1 MNVFKNEEA
10 MFSKSKSTNSK
21 KASEHSLNEI
31 IEQKMEEV
39 SENVEQ
45 NIIKRNENSPP
56 SLLSTDLFIKGNLTT
71 NGDIQIE
78 GEVEGNIKANL
89 LTIGKEAKIKGEL
102 NTDELIINGHVSG
115 TIRAKKVTLTSSAKV
130 EGDIIHQTLAIETGA
145 HFEGSIE
152 KSDNPLVKPEM
163 KNSKLVN

>member
-1 MNVFKNEEA
+1 
-10 MFSKSKSTNSK
+10 MFSKSKSTDSK
-21 KASEHSLNEI
+21 KVSENSLKEI
-31 IEQKMEEV
+31 IEPKIDDI

-56 SLLSTDLFIKGNLTT
+56 SLLSSDLFIKGNLTT

-78 GEVEGNIKANL
+78 GGVEGNIKANL

-102 NTDELIINGHVSG
+102 NTEELIVNGHVSG

-130 EGDIIHQTLAIETGA
+130 EGDIIHQTIAIETGA

-152 KSDNPLVKPEM
+152 KSENPLEKSEI
-163 KNSKLVN
+163 KNNKLVN

>member
-1 MNVFKNEEA
+1 
-10 MFSKSKSTNSK
+10 MFSKSKSTDSK
-21 KASEHSLNEI
+21 KVSENSLNEI
-31 IEQKMEEV
+31 IEPKIDEI

-45 NIIKRNENSPP
+45 NIIKRNDNSPP
-56 SLLSTDLFIKGNLTT
+56 SLLSSDLFIKGNLTT

-102 NTDELIINGHVSG
+102 NTDELIVNGNVSG

-130 EGDIIHQTLAIETGA
+130 EGDIIHQTIAIETGA

-152 KSDNPLVKPEM
+152 KSDNPLLKPEI
-163 KNSKLVN
+163 KDNKLVN

>member
-1 MNVFKNEEA
+1 
-10 MFSKSKSTNSK
+10 MFSKSKSTDSK
-21 KASEHSLNEI
+21 KVSENSLNEI
-31 IEQKMEEV
+31 IEPKIDDI

-56 SLLSTDLFIKGNLTT
+56 SLLSSDLFIKGNLTT

-78 GEVEGNIKANL
+78 GGVEGNIKANL

-102 NTDELIINGHVSG
+102 NTEELIVNGHVSG

-130 EGDIIHQTLAIETGA
+130 EGDIIHQTIAIETGA

-152 KSDNPLVKPEM
+152 KSENPLEKSEI
-163 KNSKLVN
+163 KNNKVVN

>member
-1 MNVFKNEEA
+1 
-10 MFSKSKSTNSK
+10 MFSKSKSTVSK
-21 KASEHSLNEI
+21 KVLDNSLNEI
-31 IEQKMEEV
+31 IEPKSDDI

-45 NIIKRNENSPP
+45 NLIKRNENSPP
-56 SLLSTDLFIKGNLTT
+56 SLLSSDLFIKGNLTT

-78 GEVEGNIKANL
+78 GGVEGNIKANL

-102 NTDELIINGHVSG
+102 NTEELIVNGHVSG

-130 EGDIIHQTLAIETGA
+130 EGDIIHQTIAIETGA

-152 KSDNPLVKPEM
+152 KSENPLEKSEI
-163 KNSKLVN
+163 KDNKLVN

>member
-1 MNVFKNEEA
+1 
-10 MFSKSKSTNSK
+10 MFSKPKSTDLK
-21 KASEHSLNEI
+21 KVSEKSLNEI
-31 IEQKMEEV
+31 IEPKIEEI
-39 SENVEQ
+39 SENIEQ
-45 NIIKRNENSPP
+45 NIIRWNENSPP
-56 SLLSTDLFIKGNLTT
+56 SLLSSDLFIKGNLTT

-89 LTIGKEAKIKGEL
+89 LTVGKNAKIKGEL
-102 NTDELIINGHVSG
+102 NIDELIVNGHVSG

-130 EGDIIHQTLAIETGA
+130 EGDIIHQNIAIETGA

-152 KSDNPLVKPEM
+152 KSDNPLTKSEI

>member
-1 MNVFKNEEA
+1 
-10 MFSKSKSTNSK
+10 MFSKPKSTDLK
-21 KASEHSLNEI
+21 KVSENSLNEI
-31 IEQKMEEV
+31 IEPKIEEI
-39 SENVEQ
+39 SENIEQ

-56 SLLSTDLFIKGNLTT
+56 SLLSSDLFIKGNLTT

-89 LTIGKEAKIKGEL
+89 LTIGKNAKIKGEL
-102 NTDELIINGHVSG
+102 NTDELIVNGHVSG

-130 EGDIIHQTLAIETGA
+130 EGDIIHQNIAIETGA

-152 KSDNPLVKPEM
+152 KSDNPLTKSEI
-163 KNSKLVN
+163 KNNKLVN

>member
-1 MNVFKNEEA
+1 
-10 MFSKSKSTNSK
+10 MFSKSKSANSNK
-21 KASEHSLNEI
+21 DSDHPSNEI
-31 IEQKMEEV
+31 IEPKVEEV
-39 SENVEQ
+39 SENVDQ
-45 NIIKRNENSPP
+45 NIIKRNENAPP
-56 SLLSTDLFIKGNLTT
+56 SLLSTDLSIKGNLTT

-102 NTDELIINGHVSG
+102 NIDELIINGHVSG

-152 KSDNPLVKPEM
+152 KSDNPFVNSEI
-163 KNSKLVN
+163 KNNKLVN

>member
-1 MNVFKNEEA
+1 
-10 MFSKSKSTNSK
+10 MFSKSKPANSK
-21 KASEHSLNEI
+21 KVPENSLNEI
-31 IEQKMEEV
+31 IESKIEEV

-45 NIIKRNENSPP
+45 NIIRKNENSPP
-56 SLLSTDLFIKGNLTT
+56 SLLSNDLFIKGNLTT

-89 LTIGKEAKIKGEL
+89 LTIGKEAKIKGEI

-152 KSDNPLVKPEM
+152 KSDNPFVNSEI
-163 KNSKLVN
+163 KNNKLVN

>member
-1 MNVFKNEEA
+1 
-10 MFSKSKSTNSK
+10 MFSKSKSTDSK
-21 KASEHSLNEI
+21 KVSENSLKEI
-31 IEQKMEEV
+31 IEPKIEEIA
-39 SENVEQ
+39 ENVEQ
-45 NIIKRNENSPP
+45 NIIKRNDNSPP
-56 SLLSTDLFIKGNLTT
+56 SLLSSDLFIKGNLTT

-102 NTDELIINGHVSG
+102 NTDELIVNGNVSG

-130 EGDIIHQTLAIETGA
+130 EGDIIHQTIAIETGA

-152 KSDNPLVKPEM
+152 KSDNPLLKPEI
-163 KNSKLVN
+163 KDNKLVN

>member
-1 MNVFKNEEA
+1 
-10 MFSKSKSTNSK
+10 MFSKSKSADSK
-21 KASEHSLNEI
+21 KVSENSLNEI
-31 IEQKMEEV
+31 IEPKIEEI

-45 NIIKRNENSPP
+45 NIIKRNENLPP
-56 SLLSTDLFIKGNLTT
+56 SLLSSDLFIKGNLIT

-102 NTDELIINGHVSG
+102 NTDELIINGQVSG
-115 TIRAKKVTLTSSAKV
+115 TIRAKKVTLSSSAKV
-130 EGDIIHQTLAIETGA
+130 DGDIIHQTIAIETGA

-152 KSDNPLVKPEM
+152 KSDNPLVKSEI
-163 KNSKLVN
+163 KNKKLVN

>member
-1 MNVFKNEEA
+1 
-10 MFSKSKSTNSK
+10 MFSKSKSTDSK
-21 KASEHSLNEI
+21 KVSENSLKEI
-31 IEQKMEEV
+31 IEPKIDDI

-56 SLLSTDLFIKGNLTT
+56 SLLSSDLFIKGNLTT

-78 GEVEGNIKANL
+78 GGVEGNIKANL

-102 NTDELIINGHVSG
+102 NTEELIVNGHVSG

-130 EGDIIHQTLAIETGA
+130 EGDIIHQTIAIETGA

-152 KSDNPLVKPEM
+152 KSENPLEKSEI
-163 KNSKLVN
+163 KNNKVVN

>member
-1 MNVFKNEEA
+1 
-10 MFSKSKSTNSK
+10 MFSKPKSTDLK
-21 KASEHSLNEI
+21 KVSENSLNEI
-31 IEQKMEEV
+31 IEPKIEEI
-39 SENVEQ
+39 SENIEQ

-56 SLLSTDLFIKGNLTT
+56 SLLSSDLFIKGNLTT

-89 LTIGKEAKIKGEL
+89 LTIGKNAKIKGEL
-102 NTDELIINGHVSG
+102 NTDELIVNGHVSG

-130 EGDIIHQTLAIETGA
+130 EGDIIHQNIAIETGA

-152 KSDNPLVKPEM
+152 KSDNPLTKSDI
-163 KNSKLVN
+163 KNNKLVN